1 MCLIAFA
8 IQANAHWPLVI
19 ASNRDE
25 AHTRPTAPLARW
37 RGPNGH
43 TIVSG
48 RDLRDGGA
56 WLGVSE
62 GGRVA
67 MLTNVRIPQP
77 LTGPRSRGELVAR
90 WLDGDA
96 SFEAYCEALN
106 LPDEAGS
113 FGGFNLVVGDW
124 CTGQWVWASNMED
137 GRRSPLRSR
146 ILVPGIY
153 GLSNAALDTP
163 WPKTL
168 ALKAALQS
176 TLSTDQGVSDFE
188 GLVERLL
195 PPLSSREPAPVQD
208 LPDTGVGLERELALS
223 SAFVDLPGYGTRCS
237 AVIGLHVPGDAP
249 GLLRFR
255 ELAHQGPAWPREES
269 LPWPAQNRSSG
280 L

>member
-1 MCLIAFA
+1 
-8 IQANAHWPLVI
+8 
-19 ASNRDE
+19 
-25 AHTRPTAPLARW
+25 
-37 RGPNGH
+37 
-43 TIVSG
+43 
-48 RDLRDGGA
+48 
-56 WLGVSE
+56 
-62 GGRVA
+62 
-67 MLTNVRIPQP
+67 
-77 LTGPRSRGELVAR
+77 
-90 WLDGDA
+90 
-96 SFEAYCEALN
+96 
-106 LPDEAGS
+106 
-113 FGGFNLVVGDW
+113 VVGDW

-223 SAFVDLPGYGTRCS
+223 SSFVDLPGYGFARAGKGDTRKFQNLGRS
-237 AVIGLHVPGDAP
+237 YLRGRPNLKRVYLLIDARHGLKSTDDEALDALDTAAVSYQIVLTKADKIRPSEAAATAAATQKAVAKRPAAFPRVAVTSSETGLGIADLRAEIAFAIGALDDAA
-249 GLLRFR
+249 LL
-255 ELAHQGPAWPREES
+255 
-269 LPWPAQNRSSG
+269 
-280 L
+280 